1 MQMGKAHALWLTWV
15 VATLGLFV
23 FFFAR
28 QADKKRAL
36 FADSLMLSR
45 LMASLSVLRR
55 RWKTTF
61 IFTSL
66 ALMVFAMAQPRIGY
80 EWQEIRREGVDIV
93 IALDV
98 SDSMLVQDGEVG
110 DNLTRIERAKREI
123 QDLITRLD
131 GDRIAL
137 VAFAGEAF
145 VESPL
150 TLDYSAA
157 RMFLDEIDTDI
168 IPVKG
173 TAIGAA
179 LERSLEAFDGGQSAS
194 KAILLITDGED
205 HTNLAQKAAEK
216 AKEAGVRIFAIGIG
230 RNEGAPVPGPDG
242 GFRRDKMGQIILSR
256 LDEHTLQKIAITTG
270 GRYVRSVSG
279 DMDLEEIY
287 ESGIKAELKSRELG
301 SKRQKLWKE
310 RFQIFLLIA
319 LLLLAIEPFIS
330 ERTRE
335 RENA

>member
-1 MQMGKAHALWLTWV
+1 
-15 VATLGLFV
+15 
-23 FFFAR
+23 
-28 QADKKRAL
+28 
-36 FADSLMLSR
+36 
-45 LMASLSVLRR
+45 
-55 RWKTTF
+55 
-61 IFTSL
+61 
-66 ALMVFAMAQPRIGY
+66 
-80 EWQEIRREGVDIV
+80 
-93 IALDV
+93 V

-330 ERTRE
+330 ERIRE
-335 RENA
+335 RDNA